1 VINFI
6 QYVSE
11 ISADTFSSIIH
22 HPLKA
27 SFSFDN
33 RLQDAASIKVV
44 ELDMRGQLN
53 CRAGDAELP
62 QQPMEGSLPQPF
74 PELNSWPHPQGVYV
88 VCSDH
93 LVPGVVLFFPSPF
106 AR

>member
-1 VINFI
+1 MINFI

-62 QQPMEGSLPQPF
+62 QQPMEGSLPRA
-74 PELNSWPHPQGVYV
+74 ELVAHPQGVYV

>member
-1 VINFI
+1 MINFI

-11 ISADTFSSIIH
+11 ISTDTFSSIIH
-22 HPLKA
+22 YPLKA

-33 RLQDAASIKVV
+33 RLQDAASIKVA

-62 QQPMEGSLPQPF
+62 QQLLEGSLPRPF
-74 PELNSWPHPQGVYV
+74 PVLNSWPCLQGVYV

-93 LVPGVVLFFPSPF
+93 FVPGCVLFFPFPI